1 MKSRRGSATVS
12 GIWSRSP
19 LSVNRWEGPGTR
31 DPPRK
36 PGDLPEREVTTLRIR
51 EGPWRVGQE
60 SRAERN
66 KTSSGDPQEVV
77 FLRVLSLSTL
87 RIYRQSGVA
96 TRLAV
101 GSSVLLL
108 LVLATALAS
117 LSLGP
122 VNIPVDHVASIVLSY
137 LGLDFATFGRTEQL
151 VIEQIR
157 IPRILVGALVGM
169 ALGVAGATMQ
179 GLFRNPMADPGIIGV
194 SAGGA
199 VGAVVAIAS
208 GLASLFFLAL
218 PAFAFVGAVAAS
230 FLVYGIAAV
239 GGRFSMATLLL
250 AGVAVNAFLGAI
262 VSAIIILLP
271 DNASLREI
279 LFWLAGGLD
288 SRSWEH
294 VRIAAPLIL
303 GGTAV
308 IVAMA
313 RDLNLL
319 TLGDDEA
326 RSMGVRVGLT
336 RMSLLA
342 AAALV
347 TGAAVA
353 VSGTIA
359 FVGLVTP
366 HILRL
371 VLGPDHRVLIPMSA
385 LGGAV
390 FVMLADTVARTII
403 QPAEFRVGVLT
414 AFVGAPFFIFLL
426 IRNKRQVYSL

>member
-1 MKSRRGSATVS
+1 MIRTV
-12 GIWSRSP
+12 GANALRS
-19 LSVNRWEGPGTR
+19 
-31 DPPRK
+31 
-36 PGDLPEREVTTLRIR
+36 
-51 EGPWRVGQE
+51 
-60 SRAERN
+60 
-66 KTSSGDPQEVV
+66 
-77 FLRVLSLSTL
+77 
-87 RIYRQSGVA
+87 YRQSGVV
-96 TRLAV
+96 TRLAA
-101 GSSVLLL
+101 SSCVILL
-108 LVLATALAS
+108 LVLATVLVS
-117 LSLGP
+117 LSMGP
-122 VNIPVDHVASIVLSY
+122 VNISVDRVASIVLSY
-137 LGLDFATFGRTEQL
+137 AGLDLAPFGRTEQL
-151 VIEQIR
+151 IIEQIR
-157 IPRILVGALVGM
+157 LPRIVVGALVGM

-199 VGAVVAIAS
+199 VGAVVAIAT
-208 GLASLFFLAL
+208 GMTGLFFLAL
-218 PAFAFVGAVAAS
+218 PVFAFVGAMGAA

-271 DNASLREI
+271 DNGALREI

-294 VRIAAPLIL
+294 VRISAPLVL
-303 GGTAV
+303 VGTAV
-308 IVAMA
+308 IMVMT

-326 RSMGVRVGLT
+326 RSMGIRVDAARVL
-336 RMSLLA
+336 LLA

-371 VLGPDHRVLIPMSA
+371 VLGPDHRVLVPMSA
-385 LGGAV
+385 LGGAA
-390 FVMLADTVARTII
+390 FVILADTVARVVI
-403 QPAEFRVGVLT
+403 QPAELRVSIIT

-426 IRNKRQVYSL
+426 IKNKRQVYSL

>member
-1 MKSRRGSATVS
+1 MIRTV
-12 GIWSRSP
+12 GANALRS
-19 LSVNRWEGPGTR
+19 
-31 DPPRK
+31 
-36 PGDLPEREVTTLRIR
+36 
-51 EGPWRVGQE
+51 
-60 SRAERN
+60 
-66 KTSSGDPQEVV
+66 
-77 FLRVLSLSTL
+77 
-87 RIYRQSGVA
+87 YRQSGVV
-96 TRLAV
+96 TRLAA
-101 GSSVLLL
+101 SSCVILL
-108 LVLATALAS
+108 LVLATALVS
-117 LSLGP
+117 LSMGP
-122 VNIPVDHVASIVLSY
+122 VNISVDRVASIVLSY
-137 LGLDFATFGRTEQL
+137 AGLDFGAFGRTEQL

-157 IPRILVGALVGM
+157 LPRIVVGALVGM

-199 VGAVVAIAS
+199 VGAVAAIAT
-208 GLASLFFLAL
+208 GMTGLFFLAL
-218 PAFAFVGAVAAS
+218 PVFAFVGAMGAA

-250 AGVAVNAFLGAI
+250 AGVAVNAFLGAV

-271 DNASLREI
+271 DNGALREI

-294 VRIAAPLIL
+294 VRISAPLVL
-303 GGTAV
+303 AGTAV
-308 IVAMA
+308 IVAMT

-326 RSMGVRVGLT
+326 RSMGIRVDAA
-336 RMSLLA
+336 RVFLLA

-371 VLGPDHRVLIPMSA
+371 VLGPDHRVLVPMSA
-385 LGGAV
+385 LGGAA
-390 FVMLADTVARTII
+390 FVILADTVARVVI
-403 QPAEFRVGVLT
+403 QPAELRVSIIT

-426 IRNKRQVYSL
+426 IKNKRQVYSL

>member
-1 MKSRRGSATVS
+1 MLRVAALSRIEGYRRAGVS
-12 GIWSRSP
+12 VRLVLG
-19 LSVNRWEGPGTR
+19 GG
-31 DPPRK
+31 
-36 PGDLPEREVTTLRIR
+36 
-51 EGPWRVGQE
+51 
-60 SRAERN
+60 
-66 KTSSGDPQEVV
+66 
-77 FLRVLSLSTL
+77 VLSLL
-87 RIYRQSGVA
+87 I
-96 TRLAV
+96 LACA
-101 GSSVLLL
+101 
-108 LVLATALAS
+108 LVS

-122 VNIPVDHVASIVLSY
+122 VGIPVSHVASVILAL
-137 LGLDFATFGRTEQL
+137 LGIDSGEFSRTEQL

-157 IPRILVGALVGM
+157 LPRIVVGAAVGM
-169 ALGVAGATMQ
+169 ALGVSGATMQ

-199 VGAVVAIAS
+199 VGAVAAIAL
-208 GLASLFFLAL
+208 GATGLFFLAL
-218 PAFAFVGAVAAS
+218 PTFAFVGAISAT

-239 GGRFSMATLLL
+239 GGHFSMATLLL

-271 DNASLREI
+271 DNEALREI

-294 VRIAAPLIL
+294 VRISVPLIF
-303 GGTAV
+303 GGAAV
-308 IVAMA
+308 ITLMA

-326 RSMGVRVGLT
+326 RSMGVRVGYMRTVLMT
-336 RMSLLA
+336 
-342 AAALV
+342 AAALA

-385 LGGAV
+385 IGGAI
-390 FVMLADTVARTII
+390 FVVVADTFARTVI

-414 AFVGAPFFIFLL
+414 AFVGAPFFILLL
-426 IRNKRQVYSL
+426 IKNKRQAYSL

>member
-1 MKSRRGSATVS
+1 MRAAG
-12 GIWSRSP
+12 
-19 LSVNRWEGPGTR
+19 L
-31 DPPRK
+31 
-36 PGDLPEREVTTLRIR
+36 TTLR
-51 EGPWRVGQE
+51 
-60 SRAERN
+60 S
-66 KTSSGDPQEVV
+66 
-77 FLRVLSLSTL
+77 
-87 RIYRQSGVA
+87 YRQSGVTA
-96 TRLAV
+96 RLAI
-101 GSSVLLL
+101 GCSILILLI
-108 LVLATALAS
+108 LATALVS

-122 VNIPVDHVASIVLSY
+122 VNIPFSHVVATVLSF
-137 LGLDFATFGRTEQL
+137 LGLDLADVGRTEHL

-157 IPRILVGALVGM
+157 LPRIVVGASVGA

-199 VGAVVAIAS
+199 VGAVVAIAT
-208 GLASLFFLAL
+208 GMAGLFFLAL
-218 PAFAFVGAVAAS
+218 PTFAFVGAMAS
-230 FLVYGIAAV
+230 TFLVYGIAAV

-250 AGVAVNAFLGAI
+250 AGVAVNAFLGAV
-262 VSAIIILLP
+262 VSAIIIALP
-271 DNASLREI
+271 DNAALREI

-294 VRIAAPLIL
+294 VRISAPLIA
-303 GGTAV
+303 GGIAV
-308 IVAMA
+308 TLLMS

-319 TLGDDEA
+319 MLGDDEA
-326 RSMGVRVGLT
+326 RSMGVRVGVA
-336 RMSLLA
+336 RPIILA
-342 AAALV
+342 AVALA

-371 VLGPDHRVLIPMSA
+371 MLGPDHRVLIPMSA
-385 LGGAV
+385 AGGAV
-390 FVMLADTVARTII
+390 FVIAADTVARTII

-426 IRNKRQVYSL
+426 IKNKRQAYSL

>member
-1 MKSRRGSATVS
+1 M
-12 GIWSRSP
+12 
-19 LSVNRWEGPGTR
+19 
-31 DPPRK
+31 
-36 PGDLPEREVTTLRIR
+36 
-51 EGPWRVGQE
+51 
-60 SRAERN
+60 
-66 KTSSGDPQEVV
+66 
-77 FLRVLSLSTL
+77 LRVAALTKFQG
-87 RIYRQSGVA
+87 YRRAGVSF
-96 TRLAV
+96 RLAL
-101 GSSVLLL
+101 GGGILCLLIL
-108 LVLATALAS
+108 ICALVS

-122 VNIPVDHVASIVLSY
+122 VGIHVSHVASILLAF
-137 LGLDFATFGRTEQL
+137 LGIGSGEFSHTEQL

-157 IPRILVGALVGM
+157 LPRIVVGAAVGM

-199 VGAVVAIAS
+199 VGAVVAIAM
-208 GLASLFFLAL
+208 GATGLFFLAL
-218 PAFAFVGAVAAS
+218 PTFAFVGALAAT

-239 GGRFSMATLLL
+239 GGHFSMATLLL
-250 AGVAVNAFLGAI
+250 AGVAVNAFLGAV
-262 VSAIIILLP
+262 VSAIIILIP
-271 DNASLREI
+271 DNEALREI

-294 VRIAAPLIL
+294 AQISVPLIF
-303 GGTAV
+303 GSTAV
-308 IVAMA
+308 IAVMA

-319 TLGDDEA
+319 MLGDDEA
-326 RSMGVRVGLT
+326 RSMGVRVGFVRTALLT
-336 RMSLLA
+336 
-342 AAALV
+342 AAALA

-385 LGGAV
+385 IGGAV
-390 FVMLADTVARTII
+390 FVIVADTFARTII

-414 AFVGAPFFIFLL
+414 AFVGAPFFILLL
-426 IRNKRQVYSL
+426 IRNKQKAHSL

>member
-1 MKSRRGSATVS
+1 MFRAARLATLQ
-12 GIWSRSP
+12 G
-19 LSVNRWEGPGTR
+19 
-31 DPPRK
+31 
-36 PGDLPEREVTTLRIR
+36 
-51 EGPWRVGQE
+51 
-60 SRAERN
+60 
-66 KTSSGDPQEVV
+66 
-77 FLRVLSLSTL
+77 
-87 RIYRQSGVA
+87 YRQAGVSA
-96 TRLAV
+96 RLAM
-101 GSSVLLL
+101 GGAVLGLL
-108 LVLATALAS
+108 ILLGALVS

-122 VNIPVDHVASIVLSY
+122 VHIPLSHVASIVLAFVGFDAGEFS
-137 LGLDFATFGRTEQL
+137 RTEQL

-157 IPRILVGALVGM
+157 LPRIVVGASVGV

-194 SAGGA
+194 STGGA
-199 VGAVVAIAS
+199 VGAVVAIAT
-208 GLASLFFLAL
+208 GATGLFFLAL
-218 PAFAFVGAVAAS
+218 PAFAFVGALVAT

-239 GGRFSMATLLL
+239 GGHFSMATLLL

-271 DNASLREI
+271 DNGALREI

-294 VRIAAPLIL
+294 VRISAPLIL
-303 GGTAV
+303 GGAAV
-308 IVAMA
+308 IVLMS

-319 TLGDDEA
+319 MLGDDEA
-326 RSMGVRVGLT
+326 RSMGVRVGRART
-336 RMSLLA
+336 TLLVV
-342 AAALV
+342 AALA

-371 VLGPDHRVLIPMSA
+371 VMGPDHRVLIPMSA
-385 LGGAV
+385 VGGAL
-390 FVMLADTVARTII
+390 FVILADTVARTVI

-414 AFVGAPFFIFLL
+414 AFVGAPFFILLL
-426 IRNKRQVYSL
+426 IKNKRQAYAL